1 MIFELRTMSAK
12 IDFRIET
19 RKQSSDGF
27 RRKSPG
33 NVEGN

>member
-1 MIFELRTMSAK
+1 MIFELRTMPAK
-12 IDFRIET
+12 IGSRIET

-27 RRKSPG
+27 RRTSPG